1 METLAFAV
9 TTTPQDPVPQDDD
22 VVAGPWGALIFVVL
36 IGATVFLLFNF
47 TKQLRK
53 AQAAKD
59 AGVFGDPPAEAADE
73 TDETDEPDDSDDARD
88 AAEEAAHTEES

>member
-59 AGVFGDPPAEAADE
+59 AGVFGDPPAEPA
-73 TDETDEPDDSDDARD
+73 DETDEPDDSDDARD

>member
-59 AGVFGDPPAEAADE
+59 AGVFGDPPAAPDADE
-73 TDETDEPDDSDDARD
+73 REPVDEVAD
-88 AAEEAAHTEES
+88 TEER